1 SFDDYAKFSLNSGD
15 ATSIDAYSS
24 LGNTR
29 SIAVGRLSYA
39 LGLQGPTMQLDT
51 TCSSSLL
58 ATHLACQSLRNRES
72 NLALAGGVSLM
83 LSPEPT
89 IGFCKLKALAPDGRC
104 KTFDAAANGYVR
116 GEGCGI
122 IVLKRLSDAI
132 NDRDNI
138 LAIIRGSAVN
148 HDGQSNGL
156 TAPNG
161 SAQENVIRQAVKNA
175 GIKPN
180 QIQYVETHGT
190 GTSLGDPI
198 ETLALGKVLGEG
210 RNKNNPLTIGSVKTN
225 IGHLEAAAGV
235 ASIIKVTLALG
246 NKQIPPHLHF
256 HKPNPHIPWSRL
268 PINVPSEA
276 TPWNIGSQ
284 EKRLAGISSFGMSGT
299 NAHVILEDVETLY
312 ITSPQQSENTT
323 ERPLHLLTLSA
334 KTEQALAE
342 LVKNYQEY
350 LTNNGD
356 VSFADICF
364 SGNIGRSH
372 FQHRLS
378 IVVKSTQ
385 DAIEKLTNKT
395 DETLCI
401 TSLHKDSVFIGTI
414 SNKRPK
420 IAFLFSGE
428 NNQYINMGWELY
440 QTQPTFKQALDE
452 CNEIIKSLINLDLLT
467 LIYPSSASSASS
479 APSAHISTFA
489 IQYALY
495 KLWTSWGVNPDV
507 LIADG
512 IGEYVAATVSGVFSL
527 EDGLKLVVSSDKNE
541 FEQIAN
547 SINYSFPQIQIFSRI
562 TGKLIDSEIASATY
576 WCEHNLESVKL
587 TGGIDNLKD
596 LDCDICLELGAK
608 STLSEDSSTEIL
620 FLSSLSE
627 GDKNQD
633 WQIMLSSLAQMYVNG
648 VNINWRGFEQDYSR
662 NRVLLPTYPFQRQ
675 RYWIETANH
684 HKLSKINTENI

>member
-1 SFDDYAKFSLNSGD
+1 MSHPNEKIDYRSLLQEALTEMRSLRGKLEAEKQAKTEPIAIIGMDCRFPGGANSPQAYWKLLRSGIDTITEVPPERWSIDDYYDSDPDVPGKMYTRYGGFIDNVDKFDPQFFGISPREATKMDPQQRLLLEVSYTALERSGQSVQELNGSQTGVFIGISFDDYAKFSLNSGD
-15 ATSIDAYSS
+15 LNSIDAYSS

-39 LGLQGPTMQLDT
+39 LGLTGPTMQLDT

-58 ATHLACQSLRNRES
+58 ATHLACQSLRNKES

-122 IVLKRLSDAI
+122 IVLKRLTEAI

-161 SAQENVIRQAVKNA
+161 SAQENVIRQAIKNA
-175 GIKPN
+175 QIKPY

-210 RNKNNPLTIGSVKTN
+210 RSEDNPLIIGSVKTN

-256 HKPNPHIPWSRL
+256 QNPNPHIPWSRL
-268 PINVPSEA
+268 PINIPTEL
-276 TPWNIGSQ
+276 TPWNIGSE

-299 NAHVILEDVETLY
+299 NAHLVLQDVETLY

-323 ERPLHLLTLSA
+323 EQSKQRPLHLLTLSA
-334 KTEQALAE
+334 KTEQALSDV
-342 LVKNYQEY
+342 VKNYQEY
-350 LTNNGD
+350 LTNNDD
-356 VSFADICF
+356 VDFADICF

-372 FQHRLS
+372 FQYRMG
-378 IVVKSTQ
+378 IVAGSSFE
-385 DAIEKLTNKT
+385 AIEQLSNYQKT
-395 DETLCI
+395 SPHQVE
-401 TSLHKDSVFIGTI
+401 
-414 SNKRPK
+414 
-420 IAFLFSGE
+420 
-428 NNQYINMGWELY
+428 
-440 QTQPTFKQALDE
+440 
-452 CNEIIKSLINLDLLT
+452 
-467 LIYPSSASSASS
+467 
-479 APSAHISTFA
+479 
-489 IQYALY
+489 
-495 KLWTSWGVNPDV
+495 
-507 LIADG
+507 
-512 IGEYVAATVSGVFSL
+512 
-527 EDGLKLVVSSDKNE
+527 
-541 FEQIAN
+541 
-547 SINYSFPQIQIFSRI
+547 
-562 TGKLIDSEIASATY
+562 GK
-576 WCEHNLESVKL
+576 
-587 TGGIDNLKD
+587 
-596 LDCDICLELGAK
+596 
-608 STLSEDSSTEIL
+608 
-620 FLSSLSE
+620 
-627 GDKNQD
+627 
-633 WQIMLSSLAQMYVNG
+633 
-648 VNINWRGFEQDYSR
+648 
-662 NRVLLPTYPFQRQ
+662 
-675 RYWIETANH
+675 
-684 HKLSKINTENI
+684 

>member
-1 SFDDYAKFSLNSGD
+1 MSDPNEKIDYRSLLQEALVEMRSLRGKLEAAEQAKTEPIAIIGMDCRFPGGANSPEAYWELLQKGIDAITEVPLERWLIDDYYDSDPDVPGKMYTRYGGFIDNVDKFDPQFFGISPREAKKMDPQQRLLLEVSYTALERSGQSVQELNGSQTGVFIGISFDDYAKFSLNSGD
-15 ATSIDAYSS
+15 VNSIDAYSS

-39 LGLQGPTMQLDT
+39 LGLQGPTIQLDT

-58 ATHLACQSLRNRES
+58 ATHLACQSLRSGES

-132 NDRDNI
+132 KDRDNI

-161 SAQENVIRQAVKNA
+161 SAQENVIRQAIKNA

-198 ETLALGKVLGEG
+198 ETLALGKILGEG
-210 RNKNNPLTIGSVKTN
+210 RNNDNPLIIGSVKTN

-268 PINVPSEA
+268 PIHIPTELR
-276 TPWNIGSQ
+276 PWNIGNQ
-284 EKRLAGISSFGMSGT
+284 EKRLAGVSSFGMSGT
-299 NAHVILEDVETLY
+299 NAHVVIDGGSRGSGGSRGGE
-312 ITSPQQSENTT
+312 

-334 KTEQALAE
+334 KTEQALSE
-342 LVKNYQEY
+342 LVTNYQEY
-350 LTNNGD
+350 LTNNSD
-356 VSFADICF
+356 VEFADICF
-364 SGNIGRSH
+364 SANIGRSH

-378 IVVKSTQ
+378 IVAESTK
-385 DAIEKLTNKT
+385 DALQEL
-395 DETLCI
+395 ETLCI
-401 TSLHKDSVFIGTI
+401 TSLHNGSVFTGIIAT
-414 SNKRPK
+414 NKRPK
-420 IAFLFSGE
+420 IAFLLTGKS
-428 NNQYINMGWELY
+428 NQYINMGWELY
-440 QTQPTFKQALDE
+440 QTQPTFRKALDE
-452 CNEIIKSLINLDLLT
+452 CNEILKSLINLDLLNF
-467 LIYPSSASSASS
+467 IYPSISPSASSASS
-479 APSAHISTFA
+479 AHLTIFPIK
-489 IQYALY
+489 YALY

-512 IGEYVAATVSGVFSL
+512 IGEYVAAVVAGVFSL
-527 EDGLKLVVSSDKNE
+527 EDGLKLV
-541 FEQIAN
+541 
-547 SINYSFPQIQIFSRI
+547 
-562 TGKLIDSEIASATY
+562 
-576 WCEHNLESVKL
+576 
-587 TGGIDNLKD
+587 
-596 LDCDICLELGAK
+596 
-608 STLSEDSSTEIL
+608 
-620 FLSSLSE
+620 
-627 GDKNQD
+627 
-633 WQIMLSSLAQMYVNG
+633 
-648 VNINWRGFEQDYSR
+648 
-662 NRVLLPTYPFQRQ
+662 
-675 RYWIETANH
+675 
-684 HKLSKINTENI
+684 